1 MKYAFLLFIVI
12 LISCGRKSDCSIGGL
27 NIGITNLNTSLD
39 DSILVLKFTKNS
51 NFNKLI
57 DSTKLVFENDK
68 DSLNNIHGDSL
79 ILIGKN
85 GFFSSL
91 SGSDKNNSGFL
102 NANFDYII
110 QTKNHSYQ
118 FTELEISKKTK
129 KCGGILSLDC
139 PDCYSPV
146 VKFKL
151 NDDQIQILEN
161 ELFYFPN

>member
-1 MKYAFLLFIVI
+1 MKYAFLFLIVI
-12 LISCGRKSDCSIGGL
+12 LISCARVSDCSIGGL
-27 NIGITNLNTSLD
+27 NIGITNLNALSD

-68 DSLNNIHGDSL
+68 DSLNKIHGDSV
-79 ILIGKN
+79 ILTGKQ
-85 GFFSSL
+85 GFLSSL
-91 SGSDKNNSGFL
+91 SGSDKNNRGFL
-102 NANFDYII
+102 NAKFDYII
-110 QTKNHSYQ
+110 KTKNHSYQ
-118 FTELEISKKTK
+118 FTELEIAKKTK

-151 NDDQIQILEN
+151 NNIQNQILEN

>member
-1 MKYAFLLFIVI
+1 MKYAFLLFIMI
-12 LISCGRKSDCSIGGL
+12 LISCGRESDCSIGGL

-57 DSTKLVFENDK
+57 DSTKLVFEKDK
-68 DSLNNIHGDSL
+68 DSIYNIHGDSL
-79 ILIGKN
+79 ILMGQY
-85 GFFSSL
+85 GFFREL

-151 NDDQIQILEN
+151 NNNKNQILEN